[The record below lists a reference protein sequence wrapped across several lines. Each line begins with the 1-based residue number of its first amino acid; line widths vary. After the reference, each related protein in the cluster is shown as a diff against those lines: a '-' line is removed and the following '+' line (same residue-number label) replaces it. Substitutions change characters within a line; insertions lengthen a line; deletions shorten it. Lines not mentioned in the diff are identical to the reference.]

1 MAVFEGHATKRQ
13 RTDVAGR
20 GVQSGARDRF
30 DEPHKAG
37 PSRVVLV
44 GGLNNAMENDLVE
57 AMQHFGPISYI
68 KMLPRKGEALVEFED
83 LESGK
88 ACVEYLQLHPN
99 NVINVGGNPAYFD
112 YYERQRIPR
121 PGEVEMEE
129 DSTPPNCVLL
139 ITVLYPKYPMDT
151 QVIHKVADKDG
162 NVLRI
167 VMIRKN
173 GVQAMVEFDSIES
186 ATETKVRLNGR
197 DVYSGCC
204 TLKIEYARPKTL
216 TVHKNDSET
225 YDFTTPAIQPARGNR
240 GPALLDD
247 PPEPPLHN
255 GPTVRRGPPPPRF
268 GGPRGQ
274 YPPGY
279 QDHGYQQQGFRG
291 GPGRGRGRG
300 GPGGHSGMHKYDE
313 YDQYGAGG
321 HDQYGLQPTPQNM
334 PNQVGNGS
342 HVVMV
347 YGMDPNKMNCDRLF
361 NLLCLY
367 GNVWKIK
374 FMKSKPGCAMVEMGD
389 PYMVGRAISNLSNI
403 QFFDKT
409 IQLAFSIQTYLASP
423 PMAGELPDGTP
434 AFKDYTKDKNSRN
447 NRFMTE
453 QAAAKNRIQRPGT
466 VLHFYNCHPQ
476 STEETIKQLF
486 VSAGAEEPIAVK
498 LFETKT
504 EGQSLTGLVEWSER
518 SKAIEG
524 LILANHIT
532 MENPSGRW
540 PYIFKLCFS
549 NSPSA
554 S

>member
-44 GGLNNAMENDLVE
+44 GGLSNAMENDLVE
-57 AMQHFGPISYI
+57 AMQHFGQISYI
-68 KMLPRKGEALVEFED
+68 KMVPRKGEALVEFED
-83 LESGK
+83 IESGK
-88 ACVEYLQLHPN
+88 ACVEYVQAHPN
-99 NVINVGGNPAYFD
+99 NIINVAGNPAFFD
-112 YYERQRIPR
+112 FYGRQRIPR

-129 DSTPPNCVLL
+129 DGTPNRVIL
-139 ITVLYPKYPMDT
+139 ITVTFPKYPIDVH
-151 QVIHKVADKDG
+151 VIQKVTEKFG
-162 NVLRI
+162 NVLRV

-173 GVQAMVEFDSIES
+173 GVQAMVEYPFIEG
-186 ATETKVRLNGR
+186 ATEAKVKLNGR
-197 DVYSGCC
+197 DIYSGCC

-225 YDFTTPAIQPARGNR
+225 YDFTSPTPQPQHAGR

-247 PPEPPLHN
+247 PPEPLHN
-255 GPTVRRGPPPPRF
+255 GPTVRRGPPPGRY
-268 GGPRGQ
+268 GGPRRGQ
-274 YPPGY
+274 YQGF
-279 QDHGYQQQGFRG
+279 QEHGFQQQGFRG
-291 GPGRGRGRG
+291 GPRG
-300 GPGGHSGMHKYDE
+300 MQQYDD
-313 YDQYGAGG
+313 YDQYGGG
-321 HDQYGLQPTPQNM
+321 SHDQYALQPTPQNM

-347 YGMDPNKMNCDRLF
+347 YGMDQHKMNCDRLF

-367 GNVWKIK
+367 GNVWKVK

-409 IQLAFSIQTYLASP
+409 IQLAFSIQQYLASP
-423 PMAGELPDGTP
+423 PVAGELPDGTP
-434 AFKDYTKDKNSRN
+434 AFKDFSKNRN

-466 VLHFYNCHPQ
+466 VLHFYNAHPE
-476 STEETIKQLF
+476 STSETIKELF
-486 VSAGAEEPIAVK
+486 VNAGAEPPIAVK
-498 LFETKT
+498 LFEAKS
-504 EGQSLTGLVEWSER
+504 EHSLTGLVEFGDR

-524 LILANHIT
+524 LVLANHTT
-532 MENPSGRW
+532 MENPGSGRW

-554 S
+554 T